1 MNFLPP
7 EIQTDTSQMDTMVT
21 SYFSY
26 VSSFLSAWQT
36 YINLPCNEAEEGEEA
51 KGTVATFPGAASIL
65 DKSRGAVDK

>member
-1 MNFLPP
+1 
-7 EIQTDTSQMDTMVT
+7 MVT